1 MERLGNLYLLRQS
14 SIILSLWFAIRWH
27 RVRAR
32 PAIANSGKRLRNLK
46 ISVPQFMS
54 LLHRLIDIM
63 LAKFLLLSCYD
74 ERDPACFPIF
84 GVLRWRSG
92 KSLGLIVYCG
102 KKAIFYKT
110 SSYVIFPDFAYPP
123 KTKEGCRVEYL
134 SRHFPSL

>member
-1 MERLGNLYLLRQS
+1 MEQLGSLYSLRQS
-14 SIILSLWFAIRWH
+14 LIILSLWFAIRWH

-32 PAIANSGKRLRNLK
+32 PAIANSGKRLCNLK
-46 ISVPQFMS
+46 ISQIP
-54 LLHRLIDIM
+54 III
-63 LAKFLLLSCYD
+63 SCYD

-92 KSLGLIVYCG
+92 ESLGLIVYCG

-110 SSYVIFPDFAYPP
+110 SSY
-123 KTKEGCRVEYL
+123 TKERCRVEYL